1 MIVFHRTSKFTHR
14 QKLDK
19 LRERRS
25 AIWLL
30 KIETRTSNY
39 ILTKP
44 ARKICKFK
52 TETDWDKCILKRV
65 GLFLLNWWNY
75 LKRAHVTQ
83 NCVTLQLFRH
93 KSTQQGPYVTDVW
106 VKIRLDSNL
115 LQKTFLGKGMA
126 KRFDVFLLR
135 VGLSFKTSRANFWPA
150 MCVTMKL
157 SSFTHALK
165 QLFNNKMKFLASCM
179 RSKNGRGNNNKFS
192 DAAASLKLRSSCV
205 LAAQP

>member
-75 LKRAHVTQ
+75 LKCAHVTQ

-126 KRFDVFLLR
+126 KRFNVFLLR
-135 VGLSFKTSRANFWPA
+135 VGYWVSKQAEQTFDQQ
-150 MCVTMKL
+150 CVSPWNWAL
-157 SSFTHALK
+157 LHISS
-165 QLFNNKMKFLASCM
+165 
-179 RSKNGRGNNNKFS
+179 
-192 DAAASLKLRSSCV
+192 
-205 LAAQP
+205 